1 MVFEVTQSLTIT
13 TNGFQ
18 TSIKTK
24 FDVEFLVLEKSGER
38 RIYGIRKAKVATIP
52 ISDNNYLQIAEEL
65 EWQTYPIE
73 IETDLEGNFIKMLN
87 HKKWLKNLEQVTQS
101 VIEEFDN
108 SENVKE
114 IRNKYLQVAKNE
126 ENFIQSKFK
135 EPYWNL
141 LFFNPPID
149 HENNPDIGT
158 KLNWDI
164 KSVGNIECMG
174 RTKIKNPT
182 SRDIIINFES
192 KQSLPQNVIDQ
203 MEANIKLLNVDW
215 ESQKVNLEVSATFDT
230 MEKRM
235 KSKKALFEFQ
245 ILGIFSY
252 VEETT
257 INFRRKDVEPV

>member
-73 IETDLEGNFIKMLN
+73 IETDLDGNFIKMLN

-126 ENFIQSKFK
+126 ENFISFK
-135 EPYWNL
+135 HGAYEFVLGAANL
-141 LFFNPPID
+141 LFRSSEKDVATKVEFEGPIS
-149 HENNPDIGT
+149 IVG
-158 KLNWDI
+158 KG
-164 KSVGNIECMG
+164 KGNIEVY
-174 RTKIKNPT
+174 RLINLAPHL
-182 SRDIIINFES
+182 RD
-192 KQSLPQNVIDQ
+192 VT
-203 MEANIKLLNVDW
+203 V
-215 ESQKVNLEVSATFDT
+215 
-230 MEKRM
+230 
-235 KSKKALFEFQ
+235 
-245 ILGIFSY
+245 
-252 VEETT
+252 
-257 INFRRKDVEPV
+257 